1 MIEIFWGC
9 FIFGVLFTLVTV
21 VFGDIIGSFMDG
33 IFDFLSVDGLDFLE
47 PVTLVG
53 GLTIFGGS
61 GILLTQY
68 TSLHMPAIIILSVC
82 AAILMSILVY
92 FLYVKPMK
100 NTENSISHSIQDYVG
115 KIGEVTITI
124 PKNGYGEVLI
134 KIGASQINEI
144 AASYD
149 GEVIKEG
156 TKIVVIEVKDS
167 TLYVSNFDS

>member
-9 FIFGVLFTLVTV
+9 FVFGVLFTLVTV

-33 IFDFLSVDGLDFLE
+33 VFDFLSVDGLDFLE
-47 PVTLVG
+47 PVTIVG

-68 TSLHMPAIIILSVC
+68 TSLHMTVIIILSIC

-100 NTENSISHSIQDYVG
+100 NAENSISHSIQDYVG
-115 KIGEVTITI
+115 KIGEVTVTI
-124 PKNGYGEVLI
+124 PQKGYGEVLI

-144 AASYD
+144 ASSYD
-149 GEVIKEG
+149 GEVINEG
-156 TKIVVIEVKDS
+156 TKVVVIEVKDS
-167 TLYVSNFDS
+167 TLYVSSFDS